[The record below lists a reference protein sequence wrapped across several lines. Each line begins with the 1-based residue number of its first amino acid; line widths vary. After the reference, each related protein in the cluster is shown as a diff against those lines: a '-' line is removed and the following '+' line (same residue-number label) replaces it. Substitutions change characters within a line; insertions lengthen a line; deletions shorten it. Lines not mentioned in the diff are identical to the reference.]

1 MKTVLTLTLVGLA
14 ACTEPVAARVDA
26 APPSQPSLPSPFA
39 SAPGGASSAVVTP
52 TAPAT
57 PPEKIAA
64 QHVLVAFKGAK
75 DAPKTVKRS
84 KADAGKRAAEAH
96 AKALLAGSDFS
107 ALVAEYS
114 DDPGKAERQ
123 GSVGV
128 ITPSKVVKPFA
139 DAAFALPV
147 DGVSDVVETAYGF
160 HVIKRNQ

>member
-1 MKTVLTLTLVGLA
+1 MRIASSLTLLLWT
-14 ACTEPVAARVDA
+14 ACTEPAAAVADA
-26 APPSQPSLPSPFA
+26 AAPLASP
-39 SAPGGASSAVVTP
+39 SSAALVPPAASVEP
-52 TAPAT
+52 AATAPAS

-64 QHVLVAFKGAK
+64 QHVLIAFKGSK
-75 DAPKTVKRS
+75 DAPKTVTRS
-84 KADAGKRAAEAH
+84 KAAAKSRAAEVH
-96 AKALLAGSDFS
+96 EKALRAGADFS

-128 ITPSKVVKPFA
+128 ITPGKVVKPFA

-147 DGVSDVVETAYGF
+147 DGVSAVVETAYGF